1 MKFIKDHPK
10 QVKEWLKG
18 VPDGKGK
25 KIKIGYT
32 PYDYEIATTTLV
44 TTLLKQKGY
53 DATMQQLDV
62 GIMWSA
68 ISSGK
73 LDATVTVELPVTH
86 KLYAKKYKGKY
97 VEVRKNLEH
106 AKTGLAVPKYM
117 KNINTIDD
125 LKNK

>member
-1 MKFIKDHPK
+1 
-10 QVKEWLKG
+10 
-18 VPDGKGK
+18 
-25 KIKIGYT
+25 
-32 PYDYEIATTTLV
+32 
-44 TTLLKQKGY
+44 
-53 DATMQQLDV
+53 MQQLDV

>member
-1 MKFIKDHPK
+1 
-10 QVKEWLKG
+10 
-18 VPDGKGK
+18 
-25 KIKIGYT
+25 GYT